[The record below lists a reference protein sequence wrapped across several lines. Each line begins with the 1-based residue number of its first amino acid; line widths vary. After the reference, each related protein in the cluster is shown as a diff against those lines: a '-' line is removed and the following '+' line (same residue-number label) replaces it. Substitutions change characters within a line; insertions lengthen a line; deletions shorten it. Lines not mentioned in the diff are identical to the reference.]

1 MPPCGA
7 RRVNG
12 AGRRLKRA
20 GSGRMGKTCR
30 QWAGG
35 CDWRVVTLVLLL
47 VALSAGTARGRNA
60 AVSAPLLSAEER
72 AWLDDNPDKLVLWYN
87 TDFPPVEYA
96 DKNGEFAGMGAEVI
110 ALLETSLAIR
120 FDKRASSDWNEHLR
134 ALESGECA
142 VAPTI
147 VRTEERERFAFF
159 TTPYATV
166 PVVIITAD
174 NSVGGL
180 TLDSLAGR
188 RVGVVSGYA
197 TERYLSELS
206 QGRFTLHRVKTVV
219 EGLHNLSFRGL
230 DAFVENLAVAAYHID
245 REGIPNLRV
254 AGRTDYVF
262 AWSIG
267 VSRKYP
273 LLYSA
278 LHKALERLPPGEIEE
293 VRRRFISLG
302 PGLSAETRLFLQA
315 GAIFAVLLVAG
326 LALISLLLKRRLDEK
341 VAVLARAQEE
351 VQRSEA
357 RFRQI
362 FDNAPFAAVINDFAD
377 GRYLDANQAFLASCG
392 ITRERL
398 PQLDPRQIHGTGDE
412 ERQQVLDTLA
422 REGVVRNREATL
434 HRPDGSRA
442 HMMYSSVL
450 LDIPGRRQ
458 VLSMTVDITDRKEM
472 EEALRRSEEK
482 IRSLFAALKDVILI
496 VDRDGRYL
504 EIAPTDATLLYRPP
518 QELLGKTVE
527 DVFPAELARSFKAE
541 VEAVLDRRRTRTFDY
556 PLTIAGREVWFS
568 AIVAPL
574 SDDRVIWI
582 ARDITESKQLHG
594 QLLQSQ
600 KMEAIGILAGG
611 VAHDFNNML
620 GAIIGYSELC
630 LASLEEGHPL
640 REKLGRIL
648 DAAQRSAGLTRQ
660 LLAFARKQAVAP
672 VLLDLNAA
680 VEGTLKML
688 QRLIGENIDLQW
700 CPQLP
705 SATVK
710 IDPSQLDQ
718 LLANLCVN
726 AKDAV
731 GEIGRVTIET
741 GRAVLDKEYCA
752 THAGFR
758 PGDFAVLAVSDNGVG
773 MNSEVLS
780 HIFEPFFTTKGLGR
794 GTGLGL
800 ATVYGIVKQNDGFIN
815 VYSEPGRGT
824 TIRMYLPRQ
833 ESPGDRPAA
842 RPGDELPL
850 GRGERVLLVEDDPT
864 LLDMTTIMLDQ
875 LGYQVL
881 SAAGPGQA
889 LTLAAAGEEID
900 LYLTDVVMPEMNGR
914 ELARRLAELRPGCRG
929 VFMSGYTS
937 NVIIHNGVLD
947 DGVFFLQK
955 PFSLQ
960 DLALTLHRALGGEAA

>member
-1 MPPCGA
+1 MV
-7 RRVNG
+7 R
-12 AGRRLKRA
+12 
-20 GSGRMGKTCR
+20 TCR
-30 QWAGG
+30 QWARGY
-35 CDWRVVTLVLLL
+35 CWRLVTLVLLFL
-47 VALSAGTARGRNA
+47 AALPADTARGRSA

-96 DKNGEFAGMGAEVI
+96 SNKGEFVGMGAEVI
-110 ALLETSLAIR
+110 ALLEKSLAIR

-174 NSVGGL
+174 NAVGGI
-180 TLDSLAGR
+180 TLDSLTGR

-197 TERYLSELS
+197 TERYLSDLS
-206 QGRFTLHRVKTVV
+206 QGRFVLHRVKTVA
-219 EGLHNLSFRGL
+219 EGLQNLSFRGL
-230 DAFVENLAVAAYHID
+230 DAFVENLAVAAYHIE

-254 AGRTDYVF
+254 AGRTDFAF

-278 LHKALERLPPGEIEE
+278 LQKALERLPPGEIEE

-302 PGLSAETRLFLQA
+302 PGLSTETRLLLQA
-315 GAIFAVLLVAG
+315 GAVFAVLLVAG
-326 LALISLLLKRRLDEK
+326 LAVISLLLKRRLDEK

-377 GRYLDANQAFLASCG
+377 GRYLDANQAFLASRG

-398 PQLDPRQIHGTGDE
+398 LQLDPREVHGTSEE
-412 ERQQVLDTLA
+412 ERTQVLDTLA

-434 HRPDGSRA
+434 SLPDGSRA
-442 HMMYSSVL
+442 HIIYSSVL

-458 VLSMTVDITDRKEM
+458 VLSMTVDITGRKEM

-496 VDRDGRYL
+496 VDRDCRYL

-518 QELLGKTVE
+518 QELLGRTVE
-527 DVFPAELARSFKAE
+527 DVFPAEMARSFKAE
-541 VEAVLDRRRTRTFDY
+541 VQAVLDRRRPRTFDY

-574 SDDRVIWI
+574 AEDRVIWI
-582 ARDITESKQLHG
+582 ARDITESKQLHS

-630 LASLEEGHPL
+630 LGSLEEGHPL
-640 REKLGRIL
+640 RENLGRIL

-680 VEGTLKML
+680 VEGTLKMM

-700 CPQLP
+700 CPQQP

-710 IDPSQLDQ
+710 IDPTQLDQ

-726 AKDAV
+726 ARDAV

-741 GRAVLDKEYCA
+741 GRAVLDREYCE

-773 MNSEVLS
+773 MDSEVLS

-815 VYSEPGRGT
+815 VYSEPGKGT
-824 TIRMYLPRQ
+824 TIRIYLPRQ
-833 ESPGDRPAA
+833 ESPGDRPAP

-864 LLDMTTIMLDQ
+864 LLDMTSIMLDQ
-875 LGYQVL
+875 LGYRVL

-889 LTLAAAGEEID
+889 LELAAAGEKID

-937 NVIIHNGVLD
+937 NVIVHNGVLD
-947 DGVFFLQK
+947 DGVYFVQK

-960 DLALTLHRALGGEAA
+960 ELALTLRRALAGEAA